1 MTAAA
6 PPPHAA
12 HASPNLP
19 DPRAVPT
26 RAIWVM
32 LFALITA
39 FALSQ
44 ACRTVAAIMATP
56 LQADFGLSAQALGL
70 FAGAFHFA
78 FGAMQLFMGIGIDL
92 HGVRRTVLTAFPVAI
107 AGAAVS
113 ALSTSFGMLV
123 AGQVLIGIGCAPAFL
138 VCTVFIARHMPAH
151 RFAAISGLAMS
162 LGGIGLLLTGT
173 PLAWLIEASSWRMG
187 FWVLGAWGVLAWG
200 LIWALVH
207 EPPHPMDALKKKES
221 VSQALAGFGALF
233 TLPHT
238 WGILLLA
245 SVGYASFVSLRGL
258 WLGPMLIERH
268 GFSLVQSGNV
278 ALVMSLVSLAGPPL
292 FGRFD
297 PGPATRRRWITGFTL
312 LVAGLFATFA
322 FIHSPLI
329 DVAAPI
335 VIGLLSGY
343 MILQY
348 SDVRAAYPAAMTGRA
363 LSVFTMAMFLGVAT
377 MQWFTGV
384 VASVASAQGVEPFTA
399 VLASIAAL
407 LALGALAFT
416 VLPQPAAPATHA

>member
-6 PPPHAA
+6 PPTDPSA
-12 HASPNLP
+12 ASPLLA
-19 DPRAVPT
+19 DPRAMPP

-32 LFALITA
+32 LFALVTA

-56 LQADFGLSAQALGL
+56 LQADFGLSAQSLGL

-162 LGGIGLLLTGT
+162 VGGIGLLLTGT

-187 FWVLGAWGVLAWG
+187 FCVLGGWGVLAWG

-207 EPPHPMDALKKKES
+207 EPPHPLDALKKKES

-312 LVAGLFATFA
+312 GVAGLFAAFA
-322 FIHSPLI
+322 FTHSPLI
-329 DVAAPI
+329 DVVAPI

-384 VASVASAQGVEPFTA
+384 VASVASAHGVEPFTA

-407 LALGALAFT
+407 LALGALAF
-416 VLPQPAAPATHA
+416 VALPQPAPQA